1 MYLPLFLF
9 SVSDMSSSLLAA
21 GASCILRKILVDPAT
36 KIITTGFRGMRH
48 VADVKNFLGPKDM
61 LMSKPRRVKKDGCL
75 NIKVRHLE
83 LSNPLSI
90 DNCIYMNWLTIIWL
104 LIMGFLFC

>member
-1 MYLPLFLF
+1 MADRLKK
-9 SVSDMSSSLLAA
+9 V
-21 GASCILRKILVDPAT
+21 LVAPAT
-36 KIITTGFRGMRH
+36 NIINTGLRGMRH
-48 VADVKNFLGPKDM
+48 VADVKNYLGLKDM
-61 LMSKPRRVKKDGCL
+61 LISKPRRVKKDGSL
-75 NIKVRHLE
+75 NIKVRQLE

>member
-1 MYLPLFLF
+1 MADRLKKVL
-9 SVSDMSSSLLAA
+9 VAA
-21 GASCILRKILVDPAT
+21 AT
-36 KIITTGFRGMRH
+36 NIINTGWRGMRH
-48 VADVKNFLGPKDM
+48 VADVKNYLGLKDM
-61 LMSKPRRVKKDGCL
+61 LMSKPRRVKKDGSL
-75 NIKVRHLE
+75 NIKIWQLE